1 MVDRI
6 AVVED
11 EPDVRA
17 TAIAI
22 LADAGF
28 EAVGYPTGEHAL
40 AGILASPPDLV
51 LLDVRMPGIDGLELC
66 RRLRHTPH
74 TSLLPIVM
82 LTGLAGEEDVVLG
95 LDVSA
100 DDYLTKPLRA
110 RTLVAHVRAVL
121 RRAHPRHSGP
131 SIQHGPLTLVPALH
145 QATLHGKPLSLTPSE
160 FQIVH
165 LLASSPD
172 RIVSRDE
179 IIERLGVVVGPSG
192 RKVDLHV
199 AAIRG
204 KLVPHTESSGTGGM
218 AENRSRGCDHS
229 IEEPRARS
237 A

>member
-1 MVDRI
+1 MGDRI

-17 TAIAI
+17 TAIAM

-51 LLDVRMPGIDGLELC
+51 LLDVRMPGIDGLEVC
-66 RRLRHTPH
+66 RRLRHDPR
-74 TSLLPIVM
+74 TSSLPIVM
-82 LTGLAGEEDVVLG
+82 LTGLVGEEDVVLG
-95 LDVSA
+95 LDVGA
-100 DDYLTKPLRA
+100 DDYITKPLRA

-121 RRAHPRHSGP
+121 RRAHPRLSGP
-131 SIQHGPLTLVPALH
+131 PITHGPLPLVPALH
-145 QATLHGKPLSLTPSE
+145 QATLHGRPLSLTPSE

-165 LLASSPD
+165 LLVSSPE
-172 RIVSRDE
+172 RVLSREE
-179 IIERLGVVVGPSG
+179 ILDRLGTVVGPSG

-204 KLVPHTESSGTGGM
+204 KLGRHSDLIATV
-218 AENRSRGCDHS
+218 RG
-229 IEEPRARS
+229 IGYRLA
-237 A
+237 